1 MKGWIKQGRYD
12 PAYVIAPPPQ
22 VGSDHQH
29 KTAAAFFAKKNKK
42 GGSIPA
48 SPRRSCE
55 QNPSNDHLMT
65 GFAGIL
71 GRCPPP
77 PPGIL
82 LKKMLEPR
90 DNQGLGKVR
99 VYLRVMTESGLEHG
113 KADFFKMDKKKKQVT
128 LLGPER
134 VEDGD
139 KPDQDREKGGS
150 KPVSVEIGLEKN
162 PLDVLAPRMF
172 AFDGVFTGKY
182 Y

>member
-1 MKGWIKQGRYD
+1 MIEQGRYD
-12 PAYVIAPPPQ
+12 PTYVIAPPPQ

-55 QNPSNDHLMT
+55 QNPPNDHLMT

-99 VYLRVMTESGLEHG
+99 VYLRVMTESSLEHG
-113 KADFFKMDKKKKQVT
+113 KADFFKMDKKKKLVKKKMKKKKMVKKRKKMKKMK
-128 LLGPER
+128 LVRKKKMRKKKL
-134 VEDGD
+134 V
-139 KPDQDREKGGS
+139 K
-150 KPVSVEIGLEKN
+150 
-162 PLDVLAPRMF
+162 
-172 AFDGVFTGKY
+172 
-182 Y
+182 